1 MITAALVLLA
11 LAHPPL
17 AVLVIGVAAI

>member
-17 AVLVIGVAAI
+17 AALVIGVGAF